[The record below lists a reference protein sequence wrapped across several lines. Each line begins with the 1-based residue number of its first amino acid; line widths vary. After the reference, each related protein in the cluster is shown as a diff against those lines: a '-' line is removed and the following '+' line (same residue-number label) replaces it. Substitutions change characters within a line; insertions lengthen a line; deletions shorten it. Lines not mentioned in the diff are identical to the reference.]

1 MTSGSSAPDLYADL
15 RRFCGLILT
24 NPPQCIC
31 KGGTKFYETA
41 QNILSITCFCSE
53 NINGIHNFCNIENI
67 MFVSHHQDRF
77 LH

>member
-15 RRFCGLILT
+15 PRFCGLILT

-31 KGGTKFYETA
+31 KGGTKFYEISNKQQHA
-41 QNILSITCFCSE
+41 TCFCSD
-53 NINGIHNFCNIENI
+53 NINGIHKFCNIENI
-67 MFVSHHQDRF
+67 MFVSHRQDRF